1 MESSSLLRRNRR
13 ALSIAG
19 HLALVAFSYFIAY
32 ALRFDFRIPPE
43 QVRNYAETLP
53 YLLLFRVLLFNR
65 FGVFRGYWHLVG
77 VRDLRQLI
85 AAVSLGSLAFVAVL
99 IFIGKV
105 GTMPLVVPV
114 LDWLI
119 VIMLAGGARFLTRWI
134 KEEPFRRPSRD
145 QRGLLRWI
153 KEEPFR
159 RRQRRRGRPAIII
172 GAGVAGERLIRQ
184 LQHDP
189 RHPLN
194 VVGIVDDDPNKH
206 GRMLH
211 GVAVLGGSDE
221 LRRFVAM
228 HHVQQI
234 VIAIPS
240 ATPEQLRSLVA
251 RAAETG
257 IAVKILPPQVDL
269 LSPDEPQINQVRDV
283 QVEDLLGR
291 DQVQLDLKDVA
302 PELAGKV
309 ILVTGAGGSIGSEL
323 VRQIARFNPR
333 RLLLLDRAESPLYFI
348 FHEIAE
354 VHPAVDVVPVL
365 ASVTNAARLDKM
377 FETYRPDCVF
387 HAAAYK
393 HVPMLEWNMIE
404 GVWNNVVGTLR
415 LAQSAA
421 RVGTKKFVL
430 ISTDKAVNP
439 TSILGATK
447 RVAEHIVRE
456 LPSLHASDTD
466 FRVVRFGNVL
476 GSDGSVVPLFKK
488 QIAAGGPVTVTHPEM
503 KRFLMTIPEAA
514 QLVLEAAALPEAAGR
529 IAVLEMGTQVRILE
543 LAEQLIRLSGLV
555 PYHDVQIV
563 FTGLRPGE
571 KLEEELVA
579 PNETLA
585 QTSIEKIRVVAGNGA
600 GGAALARQLR
610 SLIAVTGEGDERAMV
625 RALAAIATEYQPER
639 LELVGATAALRR
651 NGNGARPRH
660 SNGNGATRR
669 RIARRGSLITDLGA
683 AAPAP
688 GVQPAPTPRL
698 PVVPDPLL
706 APDET
711 TLPPGGAVAGGG
723 SVS

>member
-1 MESSSLLRRNRR
+1 MLMEALSRLRRHRR

-19 HLALVAFSYFIAY
+19 HLVLVAFAYFTAY

-43 QVRNYAETLP
+43 QLRNYAATLP
-53 YLLLFRVLLFNR
+53 YLLALRLFLFHR
-65 FGVFRGYWHLVG
+65 LGLFRGYWHLVG
-77 VRDLRQLI
+77 VRDLRQLV
-85 AAVSLGSLAFVAVL
+85 AAVTLGSLGFVGVL
-99 IFIGKV
+99 VFVGRV

-119 VIMLAGGARFLTRWI
+119 TIMLAGGIRFLARWV
-134 KEEPFRRPSRD
+134 KEEPFRRPSRGK
-145 QRGLLRWI
+145 RGLLRWI
-153 KEEPFR
+153 KEEPLR
-159 RRQRRRGRPAIII
+159 RRPRRGRPAIII
-172 GAGVAGERLIRQ
+172 GAGVAGERLLRQ
-184 LQHDP
+184 LLHDP

-206 GRMLH
+206 GRTLH
-211 GVAVLGGSDE
+211 GVSVLGGSDE

-228 HHVQQI
+228 HHAQQI

-240 ATPEQLRSLVA
+240 ATPEHIRRLVA

-257 IAVKILPPQVDL
+257 VAVKILPPQVDL
-269 LSPDEPQINQVRDV
+269 LSPDSPQINQVRDV

-291 DQVQLDLKDVA
+291 DPVQLDLKDVA

-333 RLLLLDRAESPLYFI
+333 RLLLLDRAESPLFFI
-348 FHEIAE
+348 YHEISE
-354 VHPAVDVVPVL
+354 THPAIDVVPVL
-365 ASVTNAARLDKM
+365 ASVTNAARLDRM
-377 FETYRPDCVF
+377 FESYRPDCVF

-439 TSILGATK
+439 MSILGATK

-456 LPSLHASDTD
+456 LPSLRASDTD

-488 QIAAGGPVTVTHPEM
+488 QIAVGGPVTVTHPEM

-579 PNETLA
+579 SNETLA
-585 QTSIEKIRVVAGNGA
+585 QTSVDKIRVVAGNGG
-600 GGAALARQLR
+600 GGATLARQLR
-610 SLIAVTGEGDERAMV
+610 SLIAVTGQGDERSMV
-625 RALAAIATEYQPER
+625 RALSAIVAEYQPER
-639 LELVGATAALRR
+639 LELVDQPAAARR
-651 NGNGARPRH
+651 NGNG
-660 SNGNGATRR
+660 SGNGNGRGASRR
-669 RIARRGSLITDLGA
+669 RLGRRPSVVTDL
-683 AAPAP
+683 PAP
-688 GVQPAPTPRL
+688 P
-698 PVVPDPLL
+698 PVVPEIADLPALPDP
-706 APDET
+706 A
-711 TLPPGGAVAGGG
+711 PPGGAVAGGG
-723 SVS
+723 NGQ

>member
-1 MESSSLLRRNRR
+1 MLKDVFSRLRQQRR

-19 HLALVAFSYFIAY
+19 HLALVSFAYFAAF
-32 ALRFDFRIPPE
+32 ALRFDFRIPPD
-43 QVRNYAETLP
+43 QLRNYAGTLP
-53 YLLLFRVLLFNR
+53 YLLALRLLLFNR
-65 FGVFRGYWHLVG
+65 FGLFRGYWHLVG
-77 VRDLRQLI
+77 VRDLRQLV
-85 AAVSLGSLAFVAVL
+85 AATTLGSVAFVTLLVFAGR
-99 IFIGKV
+99 F
-105 GTMPLVVPV
+105 GTVPRSV
-114 LDWLI
+114 PALDWLI
-119 VIMLAGGARFLTRWI
+119 TIVVAGGIRFVA
-134 KEEPFRRPSRD
+134 
-145 QRGLLRWI
+145 RWI

-159 RRQRRRGRPAIII
+159 RRQRRRGRPAIIV
-172 GAGVAGERLIRQ
+172 GAGVAGERLLRQ

-194 VVGIVDDDPNKH
+194 VVGMVDDDVAKH
-206 GRMLH
+206 GRTLH
-211 GVAVLGGSDE
+211 GVSVLGGSDE

-228 HHVQQI
+228 HHAQQI

-240 ATPEQLRSLVA
+240 ASPEQLRGLVA

-257 IAVKILPPQVDL
+257 VAVKILPPQVDL

-291 DQVQLDLKDVA
+291 PPVQLDLKDVA

-333 RLLLLDRAESPLYFI
+333 RLLLLDRAESPLFFI
-348 FHEIAE
+348 AHEISE
-354 VHPAVDVVPVL
+354 SHPAIDVVPVL
-365 ASVTNAARLDKM
+365 ASVTNAARLDRL
-377 FETYRPDCVF
+377 FEAYRPDCVF

-393 HVPMLEWNMIE
+393 HVPMLEANMIE

-421 RVGTKKFVL
+421 RVGTGKFVL

-439 TSILGATK
+439 MSILGATK
-447 RVAEHIVRE
+447 RVAEHIVLE
-456 LPSLHASDTD
+456 LPSLRAAQTD

-488 QIAAGGPVTVTHPEM
+488 QIAVGGPVTVTHPEM
-503 KRFLMTIPEAA
+503 KRFLMTIPEAS
-514 QLVLEAAALPEAAGR
+514 QLVLEAASLPEAAGR

-585 QTSIEKIRVVAGNGA
+585 KTSIEKIRVVTGNGN
-600 GGAALARQLR
+600 GGALLARQLR
-610 SLIAVTGEGDERAMV
+610 TLIAVTGEGDEHAMM
-625 RALAAIATEYQPER
+625 RALSTIVTEYQPER
-639 LELVGATAALRR
+639 LELVGAATQRR
-651 NGNGARPRH
+651 SNGNGYSRPH
-660 SNGNGATRR
+660 TNGNGATRR
-669 RIARRGSLITDLGA
+669 RVSRRPPAVTDQEA
-683 AAPAP
+683 PVVAPAN
-688 GVQPAPTPRL
+688 GV
-698 PVVPDPLL
+698 PVLPDPLL
-706 APDET
+706 SPDST
-711 TLPPGGAVAGGG
+711 IPPSGGAVAGGG
-723 SVS
+723 SAS

>member
-1 MESSSLLRRNRR
+1 MLMESLSRLRQYRR
-13 ALSIAG
+13 ALSIVG
-19 HLALVAFSYFIAY
+19 HLALVSFAYFLAY

-43 QVRNYAETLP
+43 QLRNYAETLP
-53 YLLLFRVLLFNR
+53 YLLALRLFAFHR
-65 FGVFRGYWHLVG
+65 FGLFRGYWHLVG
-77 VRDLRQLI
+77 VRDLRQLV
-85 AAVSLGSLAFVAVL
+85 AAVSLGSVGFVGL
-99 IFIGKV
+99 LLFLRRV
-105 GTMPLVVPV
+105 GSMPLVVPM
-114 LDWLI
+114 LDWVI
-119 VIMLAGGARFLTRWI
+119 TIMLAGGIRFMARWI
-134 KEEPFRRPSRD
+134 KEEPFRRPSRG
-145 QRGLLRWI
+145 QRGWLRWI
-153 KEEPFR
+153 KEEPLR
-159 RRQRRRGRPAIII
+159 RRPRRGRPAIIV
-172 GAGVAGERLIRQ
+172 GAGVAGERLLRQ

-189 RHPLN
+189 RHPLS
-194 VVGIVDDDPNKH
+194 VVGMVDDDPSKH
-206 GRMLH
+206 GRTLH
-211 GVAVLGGSDE
+211 GVSVLGGSEE
-221 LRRFVAM
+221 LRRFVAI
-228 HHVQQI
+228 HHAQQI

-240 ATPEQLRSLVA
+240 ASPDQIRALVA

-257 IAVKILPPQVDL
+257 VVVKILPPQVDL
-269 LSPDEPQINQVRDV
+269 LLPDEPQINQVRDV

-291 DQVQLDLKDVA
+291 APVQLEMKDVA
-302 PELAGKV
+302 PEIAGKV

-333 RLLLLDRAESPLYFI
+333 RLLLLDRAESPLYYI
-348 FHEIAE
+348 HHEVSEA
-354 VHPAVDVVPVL
+354 HPAIDIVPVL
-365 ASVTNAARLDKM
+365 ASVTNAARLDRM

-421 RVGTKKFVL
+421 RVGTGKFVL

-439 TSILGATK
+439 MSILGATK

-456 LPSLHASDTD
+456 LPSLRASDTD

-488 QIAAGGPVTVTHPEM
+488 QIAVGGPVTVTHPEM

-579 PNETLA
+579 PNESLA
-585 QTSIEKIRVVAGNGA
+585 ETSVEKIRVVAGNGA
-600 GGAALARQLR
+600 GGGAALARQIR
-610 SLIAVTGEGDERAMV
+610 SLIAVTGQGDERAMV
-625 RALAAIATEYQPER
+625 RALSAIVVEYQPER
-639 LELVGATAALRR
+639 LELVGQPAAARR
-651 NGNGARPRH
+651 NGNSAG
-660 SNGNGATRR
+660 NGNGRSRGHANGNGGNGTSRR
-669 RIARRGSLITDLGA
+669 RLGRRPSVVTDL

-688 GVQPAPTPRL
+688 
-698 PVVPDPLL
+698 VVPEGVDLP
-706 APDET
+706 
-711 TLPPGGAVAGGG
+711 TLPDPASPGIAGGRNG
-723 SVS
+723 Q

>member
-1 MESSSLLRRNRR
+1 MSRLRPYRR
-13 ALSIAG
+13 VLSIIG
-19 HLALVAFSYFIAY
+19 HMALVAFAYFTAY
-32 ALRFDFRIPPE
+32 ALRFDFQIPRD
-43 QVRNYAETLP
+43 QVHRFVETLP
-53 YLLLFRVLLFNR
+53 YLLIVRLLFFHR
-65 FGVFRGYWHLVG
+65 FGLFRGYWAFVG
-77 VRDLRQLI
+77 SRDLRQLLS
-85 AAVSLGSLAFVAVL
+85 AVTLGSITFVALLV
-99 IFIGKV
+99 FVGRY
-105 GTMPLVVPV
+105 GTMPLVVPI
-114 LDWLI
+114 LDWL
-119 VIMLAGGARFLTRWI
+119 VTIMLTGGIRFFARWI
-134 KEEPFRRPSRD
+134 REEPFRKPSRG
-145 QRGLLRWI
+145 QRTLLRWI

-159 RRQRRRGRPAIII
+159 RRPRRGRLAIIV
-172 GAGVAGERLIRQ
+172 GAGQAGERLLRQ

-189 RHPLN
+189 RHPLH
-194 VVGIVDDDPNKH
+194 VVGLVDDNPAKY
-206 GRMLH
+206 GRTLH
-211 GVAVLGGSDE
+211 GVPVLGGSDE

-228 HHVQQI
+228 HHAQQI

-240 ATPEQLRSLVA
+240 ATPEQIRRLVA

-257 IAVKILPPQVDL
+257 VAVKILPPQVDL
-269 LSPDEPQINQVRDV
+269 LSPDEPQINKIRDV

-291 DQVQLDLKDVA
+291 PPVQLDLKDVA

-348 FHEIAE
+348 YHEISDA
-354 VHPAVDVVPVL
+354 HPAIDVVPVL
-365 ASVTNAARLDKM
+365 ASVTNAARLDRM

-421 RVGTKKFVL
+421 RVGTRKFVL

-439 TSILGATK
+439 MSILGATK

-456 LPSLHASDTD
+456 LPSLRSSDTD

-476 GSDGSVVPLFKK
+476 GSDGSVVPLFKR
-488 QIAAGGPVTVTHPEM
+488 QIASGGPVTVTHPEM

-543 LAEQLIRLSGLV
+543 LAEQMIRLSGLV

-579 PNETLA
+579 PDETLA
-585 QTSIEKIRVVAGNGA
+585 PTSVEKIRVVAGNGA
-600 GGAALARQLR
+600 GGATLARQIR
-610 SLIAVTGEGDERAMV
+610 SLIAVTGQGDERAVV
-625 RALAAIATEYQPER
+625 RALTAIVSEYQPEP
-639 LELVGATAALRR
+639 LELLPLRR
-651 NGNGARPRH
+651 NGSGGHLRGRT
-660 SNGNGATRR
+660 NGNGQGAGQRR
-669 RIARRGSLITDLGA
+669 RITRPRPVVEDLA
-683 AAPAP
+683 PTTTPLSNENPEPAP
-688 GVQPAPTPRL
+688 IPPA
-698 PVVPDPLL
+698 VPP
-706 APDET
+706 AA
-711 TLPPGGAVAGGG
+711 GGALAGGG
-723 SVS
+723 GGGRGGSASQ

>member
-1 MESSSLLRRNRR
+1 MLMETLSRLRPHRR
-13 ALSIAG
+13 VLSIVG
-19 HLALVAFSYFIAY
+19 HLALVSFAYLTAY

-43 QVRNYAETLP
+43 QLRRYAETLP
-53 YLLLFRVLLFNR
+53 YLLVLRLVLFHR
-65 FGVFRGYWHLVG
+65 FGLFRGYWHLVG
-77 VRDLRQLI
+77 ARDLRQLV
-85 AAVSLGSLAFVAVL
+85 AAVTLSSIGFVAL
-99 IFIGKV
+99 LLFLGRF
-105 GTMPLVVPV
+105 GTMPVVVPL

-119 VIMLAGGARFLTRWI
+119 VIMLVGGIRFLARWVR
-134 KEEPFRRPSRD
+134 EEPFRRPSRG
-145 QRGLLRWI
+145 QRTLLRWI
-153 KEEPFR
+153 REEPFR
-159 RRQRRRGRPAIII
+159 RRPARGRPAIII
-172 GAGVAGERLIRQ
+172 GAGVAGERLLRQ

-194 VVGIVDDDPNKH
+194 VVGLVDDDRNKH
-206 GRMLH
+206 GRTLH
-211 GVAVLGGSDE
+211 GVPVLGGSDD
-221 LRRFVAM
+221 LRHFVAL
-228 HHVQQI
+228 HHAQQI
-234 VIAIPS
+234 VIASPS
-240 ATPEQLRSLVA
+240 AAPEQIRLLVA

-257 IAVKILPPQVDL
+257 VVVKILPPQVDL
-269 LSPDEPQINQVRDV
+269 LEPDTPQINQVRDV

-291 DQVQLDLKDVA
+291 APVQLELKDVA

-333 RLLLLDRAESPLYFI
+333 RVLLLDRAESPLYLI
-348 FHEIAE
+348 HHEISE
-354 VHPAVDVVPVL
+354 GYPAIDVVPVL
-365 ASVTNAARLDKM
+365 ASVTNAARLDRM

-421 RVGTKKFVL
+421 RVGTRKFVL

-439 TSILGATK
+439 LSILGATK
-447 RVAEHIVRE
+447 RVAEHIVRQ
-456 LPSLHASDTD
+456 LPSLRASDTD

-476 GSDGSVVPLFKK
+476 GSDGSVVPLFKR

-579 PNETLA
+579 PDETLA
-585 QTSIEKIRVVAGNGA
+585 QTSVDKIRVVAGNGG
-600 GGAALARQLR
+600 GGATLARQIR
-610 SLIAVTGEGDERAMV
+610 SLIAVTGQGDERAMV
-625 RALAAIATEYQPER
+625 RALTAIVAEYQPDR
-639 LELVGATAALRR
+639 LELVGPTHASRR
-651 NGNGARPRH
+651 NGNGGGQLRNRH
-660 SNGNGATRR
+660 VSGNGNGNGNGNGSSAPRR
-669 RIARRGSLITDLGA
+669 RGIPRR
-683 AAPAP
+683 PA
-688 GVQPAPTPRL
+688 
-698 PVVPDPLL
+698 VVDDL
-706 APDET
+706 APET
-711 TLPPGGAVAGGG
+711 PEATSESRSDGTMAGEGRAP
-723 SVS
+723 

>member
-1 MESSSLLRRNRR
+1 MLMEALSRLRPYRR

-19 HLALVAFSYFIAY
+19 HLALVSFSYFIAY
-32 ALRFDFRIPPE
+32 ALRFDFHIPSE
-43 QVRNYAETLP
+43 QLRNYATTLP
-53 YLLLFRVLLFNR
+53 YLLALRLLLFHR
-65 FGVFRGYWHLVG
+65 FGLFRGYWHLVG

-85 AAVSLGSLAFVAVL
+85 AATAVSSLAFIAL
-99 IFIGKV
+99 LLFAGRLA
-105 GTMPLVVPV
+105 MPIVVPM
-114 LDWLI
+114 LDGLI
-119 VIMLAGGARFLTRWI
+119 MITMAGGARFLARWV

-153 KEEPFR
+153 KEEPFG
-159 RRQRRRGRPAIII
+159 RRQRRRGRPTVII
-172 GAGVAGERLIRQ
+172 GAGVAGERLLRQ

-194 VVGIVDDDPNKH
+194 VVGIIDDDSTKH

-211 GVAVLGGSDE
+211 GVSVLGGSEE

-228 HHVQQI
+228 HHAQQI

-240 ATPEQLRSLVA
+240 ATPDVIRRLVA

-257 IAVKILPPQVDL
+257 VAVKILPPQVDL
-269 LSPDEPQINQVRDV
+269 LSPDEPQIKQLRDV

-291 DQVQLDLKDVA
+291 DPVQLALKDVA

-348 FHEIAE
+348 CHEVSE
-354 VHPAVDVVPVL
+354 SHPAIEVVPVL
-365 ASVTNAARLDKM
+365 ASVTNAARLDRM
-377 FETYRPDCVF
+377 FESHRPDCVF

-393 HVPMLEWNMIE
+393 HVPMLEGNMIE

-421 RVGTKKFVL
+421 RVGTGKFVL

-439 TSILGATK
+439 SSILGATK

-456 LPSLHASDTD
+456 LPSLRASQTD

-488 QIAAGGPVTVTHPEM
+488 QIANGGPVTVTHPEM

-514 QLVLEAAALPEAAGR
+514 QLVLEAASLPEAAGR

-579 PNETLA
+579 PNETLN
-585 QTSIEKIRVVAGNGA
+585 QTSIEKIRVVAGNGG
-600 GGAALARQLR
+600 GGATLARQLR

-625 RALAAIATEYQPER
+625 RALSAIVTEYQPER
-639 LELVGATAALRR
+639 LELVGTNGNGHKR
-651 NGNGARPRH
+651 NGNANGNGNGHRARH
-660 SNGNGATRR
+660 TNGNGATRR
-669 RIARRGSLITDLGA
+669 RLRRATSLTDSDLT
-683 AAPAP
+683 APAP
-688 GVQPAPTPRL
+688 APETL
-698 PVVPDPLL
+698 VADPLHPDSPD
-706 APDET
+706 AP
-711 TLPPGGAVAGGG
+711 PGAVAGGG
-723 SVS
+723 TAT

>member
-1 MESSSLLRRNRR
+1 MESLSRLRAYRR
-13 ALSIAG
+13 QLSVAG
-19 HLALVAFSYFIAY
+19 HLILVSFAYLIAY
-32 ALRFDFRIPPE
+32 ALRFDFHIPPE
-43 QVRNYAETLP
+43 QLRNYAATLP
-53 YLLLFRVLLFNR
+53 YLLALRLALFHR
-65 FGVFRGYWHLVG
+65 FGLFRGYWHLVG
-77 VRDLRQLI
+77 VRDLRQLV
-85 AAVSLGSLAFVAVL
+85 AAVTLGSLGFVALLV
-99 IFIGKV
+99 FVGRV

-114 LDWLI
+114 LDWAI
-119 VIMLAGGARFLTRWI
+119 TIMLAGGIRFLARWI
-134 KEEPFRRPSRD
+134 KEEPFRRPSRG

-153 KEEPFR
+153 KEEPLR
-159 RRQRRRGRPAIII
+159 RRPRRGRTSIII
-172 GAGVAGERLIRQ
+172 GAGVAGERLLRQ

-206 GRMLH
+206 GRTLH
-211 GVAVLGGSDE
+211 GVPVLGGANE
-221 LRRFVAM
+221 LRRYAAI
-228 HHVQQI
+228 HHAQQI
-234 VIAIPS
+234 VIATPS
-240 ATPEQLRSLVA
+240 ATPEQIRVLVA

-257 IAVKILPPQVDL
+257 VAVKILPPQVDL

-291 DQVQLDLKDVA
+291 APVQLEMKDVA
-302 PELAGKV
+302 PEIAGKV

-348 FHEIAE
+348 HHEVSEA
-354 VHPAVDVVPVL
+354 HPAIDVVPIL
-365 ASVTNAARLDKM
+365 ASVTNAARLDRM
-377 FETYRPDCVF
+377 FESYRPDCVF

-421 RVGTKKFVL
+421 RAGTRKFVL

-439 TSILGATK
+439 LSILGATK

-456 LPSLHASDTD
+456 LPSLRASGTD

-488 QIAAGGPVTVTHPEM
+488 QIAVGGPVTVTHPEM

-585 QTSIEKIRVVAGNGA
+585 KTSVEKIRVVAGNGGA
-600 GGAALARQLR
+600 GGTLARQIR
-610 SLIAVTGEGDERAMV
+610 SLIAVTSEGDERAMV
-625 RALAAIATEYQPER
+625 RALSAIVSEYQPER
-639 LELVGATAALRR
+639 LELIGPPAAPRR
-651 NGNGARPRH
+651 NGGKH
-660 SNGNGATRR
+660 SNGNGASANRR
-669 RIARRGSLITDLGA
+669 RISRRDTALLDPDRTPDS
-683 AAPAP
+683 
-688 GVQPAPTPRL
+688 PTPVR
-698 PVVPDPLL
+698 P
-706 APDET
+706 
-711 TLPPGGAVAGGG
+711 AGT
-723 SVS
+723 SE

>member
-1 MESSSLLRRNRR
+1 MESLSRLRLYRR
-13 ALSIAG
+13 HLSIAG
-19 HLALVAFSYFIAY
+19 HLVLVSFAYFLAY
-32 ALRFDFRIPPE
+32 ALRFDFHIPPE
-43 QVRNYAETLP
+43 QLRNYAATLP
-53 YLLLFRVLLFNR
+53 YLLALRLALFHR
-65 FGVFRGYWHLVG
+65 FGLFRGYWHLVG
-77 VRDLRQLI
+77 VRDLRQLV
-85 AAVSLGSLAFVAVL
+85 AAVTLGSLAFVGLLLFV
-99 IFIGKV
+99 GRV

-114 LDWLI
+114 LDCFI
-119 VIMLAGGARFLTRWI
+119 TIMLAGGIRFLARWI

-145 QRGLLRWI
+145 RRGLLRWI
-153 KEEPFR
+153 REEPLR
-159 RRQRRRGRPAIII
+159 RRPRRGRPTIII
-172 GAGVAGERLIRQ
+172 GAGVAGERLLRQ

-189 RHPLN
+189 RHPLH

-206 GRMLH
+206 GRTLH
-211 GVAVLGGSDE
+211 GVSVLGGSKE
-221 LRRFVAM
+221 LRRFVAI
-228 HHVQQI
+228 HHAQQI
-234 VIAIPS
+234 VIATPS
-240 ATPEQLRSLVA
+240 ASPEQIRSLVA

-257 IAVKILPPQVDL
+257 VVVKILPPQMDL
-269 LSPDEPQINQVRDV
+269 LAPEEPQMSQVRDV

-291 DQVQLDLKDVA
+291 PPVQLEMKDVA
-302 PELAGKV
+302 PEIAGKV

-323 VRQIARFNPR
+323 VRQISRFNPR
-333 RLLLLDRAESPLYFI
+333 RLLLLDRAESPLYYI
-348 FHEIAE
+348 HHEVSEA
-354 VHPAVDVVPVL
+354 HPAIDVVPVL
-365 ASVTNAARLDKM
+365 ASVTNAARLDRM
-377 FETYRPDCVF
+377 FESYRPDCVF

-421 RVGTKKFVL
+421 RVGTRKFVL

-439 TSILGATK
+439 LSILGATK

-456 LPSLHASDTD
+456 LPSLRASGTD

-488 QIAAGGPVTVTHPEM
+488 QIANGGPVTVTHPEM

-585 QTSIEKIRVVAGNGA
+585 QTSVEKIRVVTGNGA
-600 GGAALARQLR
+600 GGATLARQIR
-610 SLIAVTGEGDERAMV
+610 SLIAVTSEGDEHAMM
-625 RALAAIATEYQPER
+625 RALSAIVSEYQPER
-639 LELVGATAALRR
+639 LELVGSPAPIAPRR
-651 NGNGARPRH
+651 NGKH
-660 SNGNGATRR
+660 SNGNGASAVRR
-669 RIARRGSLITDLGA
+669 RGISRRATLVDPETPDSTDS
-683 AAPAP
+683 
-688 GVQPAPTPRL
+688 PTPVR
-698 PVVPDPLL
+698 P
-706 APDET
+706 
-711 TLPPGGAVAGGG
+711 AGNTP
-723 SVS
+723 

>member
-1 MESSSLLRRNRR
+1 MLKDAFSRLRQQRR
-13 ALSIAG
+13 SLSIAG
-19 HLALVAFSYFIAY
+19 HLALVSFAYLAAY
-32 ALRFDFRIPPE
+32 ALRFDFRIPPD
-43 QVRNYAETLP
+43 QLRNYGETLP
-53 YLLLFRVLLFNR
+53 YLLLLRLILFHR
-65 FGVFRGYWHLVG
+65 FGLFRGYWHLVG

-85 AAVSLGSLAFVAVL
+85 AATTLSTLAFVGLLVFAAR
-99 IFIGKV
+99 F
-105 GTMPLVVPV
+105 GTVPRSVPL

-119 VIMLAGGARFLTRWI
+119 TIMAAGGIRFITRWI

-159 RRQRRRGRPAIII
+159 RGQRRRGRPAIII
-172 GAGVAGERLIRQ
+172 GAGVAGERLLRQ

-194 VVGIVDDDPNKH
+194 VVGLIDDDPAKH
-206 GRMLH
+206 GRTLH
-211 GVAVLGGSDE
+211 SVSVLGGSDE

-240 ATPEQLRSLVA
+240 ASPEMLRTLIT

-257 IAVKILPPQVDL
+257 VAVKILPPQVDL

-291 DQVQLDLKDVA
+291 PPVQLDLKDVA

-333 RLLLLDRAESPLYFI
+333 RLLLLDRAESPLFFI
-348 FHEIAE
+348 AHEISE
-354 VHPAVDVVPVL
+354 THPAIDVVPVL
-365 ASVTNAARLDKM
+365 ASVTNAARLDRM
-377 FETYRPDCVF
+377 FERYRPDSVF

-393 HVPMLEWNMIE
+393 HVPMLEANMIE

-488 QIAAGGPVTVTHPEM
+488 QIANGGPVTVTHPEM

-514 QLVLEAAALPEAAGR
+514 QLVLEAAALPEAAGC

-585 QTSIEKIRVVAGNGA
+585 PTSVDKIRVVTGNGSI
-600 GGAALARQLR
+600 GTMLARHVR
-610 SLIAVTGEGDERAMV
+610 ALIAVTGQGDERAMM
-625 RALAAIATEYQPER
+625 RALSTIVTEYQPER
-639 LELVGATAALRR
+639 LELVGQAAAARR
-651 NGNGARPRH
+651 NGNANGNGSRTRH
-660 SNGNGATRR
+660 SNGNGASRR
-669 RIARRGSLITDLGA
+669 RLARRT
-683 AAPAP
+683 P
-688 GVQPAPTPRL
+688 VTREPTPGL
-698 PVVPDPLL
+698 PIVSDPLL
-706 APDET
+706 TPDT
-711 TLPPGGAVAGGG
+711 PDVPPGGAVAGGG
-723 SVS
+723 TGP

>member
-1 MESSSLLRRNRR
+1 MEPLAFLRRYRR
-13 ALSIAG
+13 PISIVG
-19 HLALVAFSYFIAY
+19 HLALVSFAYFLAY
-32 ALRFDFRIPPE
+32 ALRFDFRTPPD
-43 QVRNYAETLP
+43 QLRRYIETLP
-53 YLLLFRVLLFNR
+53 YLLVIRLALFHRSGL
-65 FGVFRGYWHLVG
+65 FRGYWHLVG
-77 VRDLRQLI
+77 VRDLRQI
-85 AAVSLGSLAFVAVL
+85 VSAVTLGSIAFVAVL
-99 IFIGKV
+99 IFVGRL
-105 GTMPLVVPV
+105 GTMPLVVPM
-114 LDWLI
+114 LDW
-119 VIMLAGGARFLTRWI
+119 VVTIMLTGGIRFLARWI

-153 KEEPFR
+153 KEESFS
-159 RRQRRRGRPAIII
+159 RRQQRRGRPAIIV
-172 GAGVAGERLIRQ
+172 GAGVAGERLLRQ

-194 VVGIVDDDPNKH
+194 VVGIVDDNPSKV
-206 GRMLH
+206 GRTLH
-211 GVAVLGGSDE
+211 GVPVIGGSDE

-240 ATPEQLRSLVA
+240 ASAEEIRRLVA

-257 IAVKILPPQVDL
+257 AAVKILPPQLDL
-269 LSPDEPQINQVRDV
+269 LAAESPQINQVRDV
-283 QVEDLLGR
+283 EVEDLLGR
-291 DQVQLDLKDVA
+291 DPVQLDLKDVA

-333 RLLLLDRAESPLYFI
+333 RLLLVDRAESPLFFI
-348 FHEIAE
+348 YHEISE
-354 VHPAVDVVPVL
+354 THPAIEVVPVL
-365 ASVTNAARLDKM
+365 ASVTNAARLERV
-377 FETYRPDCVF
+377 FGRYRPDCVF

-415 LAQSAA
+415 LAQAA
-421 RVGTKKFVL
+421 AGVGTRKFVL

-439 TSILGATK
+439 MSILGATK
-447 RVAEHIVRE
+447 RVAEQIVRE
-456 LPSLHASDTD
+456 LPSLRASDTD

-488 QIAAGGPVTVTHPEM
+488 QIANGGPVTVTHPEM

-543 LAEQLIRLSGLV
+543 LAEQLIRLSGLT

-579 PNETLA
+579 PGETLA
-585 QTSIEKIRVVAGNGA
+585 PTSIDKIRVVAGNG
-600 GGAALARQLR
+600 GSGAMLARQIR
-610 SLIAVTGEGDERAMV
+610 SLINVTGQADERSVMK
-625 RALAAIATEYQPER
+625 ALGAIVAEYRPER
-639 LELVGATAALRR
+639 LELVGPPVRR
-651 NGNGARPRH
+651 NGNG
-660 SNGNGATRR
+660 NGHRR
-669 RIARRGSLITDLGA
+669 RTSTPRQAVIDALA
-683 AAPAP
+683 E
-688 GVQPAPTPRL
+688 QPAEDPTP
-698 PVVPDPLL
+698 
-706 APDET
+706 T
-711 TLPPGGAVAGGG
+711 STPPAAELGGA
-723 SVS
+723 S

>member
-1 MESSSLLRRNRR
+1 MWKVVSSRLRQHRR

-19 HLALVAFSYFIAY
+19 HLALVSFAYLAAF
-32 ALRFDFRIPPE
+32 ALRFDFRIPPD
-43 QVRNYAETLP
+43 QLRNYGETLP
-53 YLLLFRVLLFNR
+53 YLLVLRLLFFNR
-65 FGVFRGYWHLVG
+65 FGLFRGYWHLVG
-77 VRDLRQLI
+77 MRDMRQLI
-85 AAVSLGSLAFVAVL
+85 SATTLSSLAFVGLLVFAGR
-99 IFIGKV
+99 F
-105 GTMPLVVPV
+105 GTVPRSV
-114 LDWLI
+114 PPLDWLI
-119 VIMLAGGARFLTRWI
+119 TFLVAAGIRFVARWI

-159 RRQRRRGRPAIII
+159 RRQRRRGRPAIIV
-172 GAGVAGERLIRQ
+172 GAGVAGERLLRQ

-194 VVGIVDDDPNKH
+194 VVGLIDDDPAKH
-206 GRMLH
+206 GRTLH
-211 GVAVLGGSDE
+211 GVSVLGGSDE
-221 LRRFVAM
+221 LRRFVAI
-228 HHVQQI
+228 HHAQQI

-240 ATPEQLRSLVA
+240 ASPEQLRALVA
-251 RAAETG
+251 SAAETG
-257 IAVKILPPQVDL
+257 VAVKILPPQVDL
-269 LSPDEPQINQVRDV
+269 LSPDESQINQVRDV

-291 DQVQLDLKDVA
+291 PPVQLDLKGVA

-333 RLLLLDRAESPLYFI
+333 RLLLLDRAETPLFFI
-348 FHEIAE
+348 AHEVSEA
-354 VHPAVDVVPVL
+354 HPAIDVVPLL
-365 ASVTNAARLDKM
+365 ASVTNAARLDRM
-377 FETYRPDCVF
+377 FEAYRPDSVF

-393 HVPMLEWNMIE
+393 HVPMLEANMIE

-415 LAQSAA
+415 VAQSAA
-421 RVGTKKFVL
+421 SVGTKKFVL

-447 RVAEHIVRE
+447 RIAEHIVRE
-456 LPSLHASDTD
+456 LPSLRASGTD

-488 QIAAGGPVTVTHPEM
+488 QIANGGPVTVTHPEM

-571 KLEEELVA
+571 KLEEELIA

-585 QTSIEKIRVVAGNGA
+585 QTSIEKIRVVAGNGN
-600 GGAALARQLR
+600 GGATLARQLR
-610 SLIAVTGEGDERAMV
+610 GLLAATSQGDERAMI
-625 RALAAIATEYQPER
+625 RALGAIVTEYQPER
-639 LELVGATAALRR
+639 LEFVAQPAYARR
-651 NGNGARPRH
+651 NGNGGSRTRH
-660 SNGNGATRR
+660 TNGNGASRRRLAR
-669 RIARRGSLITDLGA
+669 RIAP
-683 AAPAP
+683 APAP
-688 GVQPAPTPRL
+688 AAPPADVPIL
-698 PVVPDPLL
+698 PNPLL
-706 APDET
+706 TPEAPAV
-711 TLPPGGAVAGGG
+711 PPLADGTGGG
-723 SVS
+723 RPLQ

>member
-1 MESSSLLRRNRR
+1 MLMEALSRLRPNRR
-13 ALSIAG
+13 YVSVAG
-19 HLALVAFSYFIAY
+19 HLALVSFAYFAAY
-32 ALRFDFRIPPE
+32 ALRFDFHIPPE
-43 QVRNYAETLP
+43 QLRTYAETLP
-53 YLLLFRVLLFNR
+53 YLLVLRLALFHR
-65 FGVFRGYWHLVG
+65 FGLFRGYWHLVG

-85 AAVSLGSLAFVAVL
+85 AATTLSSLAF
-99 IFIGKV
+99 IGLLLFVGRV
-105 GTMPLVVPV
+105 GTMPAGVPI
-114 LDWLI
+114 LDWFIL
-119 VIMLAGGARFLTRWI
+119 IMLAGGIRFLARWI

-153 KEEPFR
+153 REEPFA

-172 GAGVAGERLIRQ
+172 GAGVAGERLLRQ

-194 VVGIVDDDPNKH
+194 VVGIVDDDVTKH
-206 GRMLH
+206 GRTLH
-211 GVAVLGGSDE
+211 GVSVLGGSDE

-228 HHVQQI
+228 HQAQQI
-234 VIAIPS
+234 VIATPA
-240 ATPEQLRSLVA
+240 ATPEQVRKLVA

-257 IAVKILPPQVDL
+257 VAVKILPPQVDL
-269 LSPDEPQINQVRDV
+269 LSPDEPQINHVRDV

-291 DQVQLDLKDVA
+291 DPVQLELKDVA

-323 VRQIARFNPR
+323 VRQIAKFHPR
-333 RLLLLDRAESPLYFI
+333 RLLLLDRAESPLFFI
-348 FHEIAE
+348 CHEISEA
-354 VHPAVDVVPVL
+354 HPAIDVVPVL
-365 ASVTNAARLDKM
+365 ASVTNAARLDRM

-421 RVGTKKFVL
+421 RVGTRKFVL

-439 TSILGATK
+439 SSILGATK

-456 LPSLHASDTD
+456 LPSLRASNTD

-600 GGAALARQLR
+600 GGATLARQLR
-610 SLIAVTGEGDERAMV
+610 SLISVTGQGDERSMV
-625 RALAAIATEYQPER
+625 RALSAIVTEYQPER
-639 LELVGATAALRR
+639 LELVAHSANGARKNGNGTNHRARHT
-651 NGNGARPRH
+651 NGNGA
-660 SNGNGATRR
+660 SRR
-669 RIARRGSLITDLGA
+669 RLNRSRAGLMNDLTPSA
-683 AAPAP
+683 ATPATTL
-688 GVQPAPTPRL
+688 A
-698 PVVPDPLL
+698 PDPLL
-706 APDET
+706 APNT
-711 TLPPGGAVAGGG
+711 PTIPPDGAVAGGG
-723 SVS
+723 TVQ

>member
-1 MESSSLLRRNRR
+1 MLMEALSRLRQHRR
-13 ALSIAG
+13 ALSVAG
-19 HLALVAFSYFIAY
+19 HLALVSVAYLSAY
-32 ALRFDFRIPPE
+32 ALRFDFRIPPD
-43 QVRNYAETLP
+43 QLRNYIETLP
-53 YLLLFRVLLFNR
+53 YLLVLRLVLFSR
-65 FGVFRGYWHLVG
+65 FGLFRGYWHLVG
-77 VRDLRQLI
+77 VRDLRQLV
-85 AAVSLGSLAFVAVL
+85 AAVTLGSVGFVALL
-99 IFIGKV
+99 IFLGRV
-105 GTMPLVVPV
+105 GTMPLVVPM

-119 VIMLAGGARFLTRWI
+119 TIILAGGIRFLARWVN
-134 KEEPFRRPSRD
+134 EEPFRRPSRG
-145 QRGLLRWI
+145 QRGWLRWI
-153 KEEPFR
+153 KEEPLR
-159 RRQRRRGRPAIII
+159 RRPRRGRPAIII
-172 GAGVAGERLIRQ
+172 GAGVAGERLLRQ

-194 VVGIVDDDPNKH
+194 VVGIVDDDTSKH
-206 GRMLH
+206 GRTLH
-211 GVAVLGGSDE
+211 GVSVLGGSEE
-221 LRRFVAM
+221 LRRFVAL
-228 HHVQQI
+228 HHAQQI

-240 ATPEQLRSLVA
+240 ASPEQIRALVA

-257 IAVKILPPQVDL
+257 VVVKILPPQVDL
-269 LSPDEPQINQVRDV
+269 LLPDEPQINQVRDV

-291 DQVQLDLKDVA
+291 DPVQLDLKDVA

-333 RLLLLDRAESPLYFI
+333 RLLLLDRAESPLHYI
-348 FHEIAE
+348 FQEISE
-354 VHPAVDVVPVL
+354 GHPAIDVVPVL
-365 ASVTNAARLDKM
+365 ASVTNAARLDRM

-439 TSILGATK
+439 MSILGATK

-456 LPSLHASDTD
+456 LPSLRASDTD

-488 QIAAGGPVTVTHPEM
+488 QIAVGGPVTVTHPEM

-579 PNETLA
+579 ANETLA
-585 QTSIEKIRVVAGNGA
+585 QTSVEKIRVVAGNGG
-600 GGAALARQLR
+600 GGATLARQIR
-610 SLIAVTGEGDERAMV
+610 SLIAVTGEGDERSMV
-625 RALAAIATEYQPER
+625 RALSAIVTEYQPER
-639 LELVGATAALRR
+639 LELVGTAAGARR
-651 NGNGARPRH
+651 NGNGSSVRRSNGA
-660 SNGNGATRR
+660 NGNGSSRRRGITRR
-669 RIARRGSLITDLGA
+669 TPLGDDLSAPPVTAPPEA
-683 AAPAP
+683 AGLTPETTPAP
-688 GVQPAPTPRL
+688 PTDGTAL
-698 PVVPDPLL
+698 SG
-706 APDET
+706 
-711 TLPPGGAVAGGG
+711 GGA
-723 SVS
+723 S